1 MGIFVTILVSLASV
15 LLILLV
21 LMQNPKGG
29 GFSTDFGSA
38 HQLGGVKQTN
48 EFIESATWSLAG
60 VIAVLSIVMTLMY
73 SKPAIAPIQ
82 EDDTQTEQ
90 PVQQGTEQP
99 ASQPASNDI
108 APE

>member
-1 MGIFVTILVSLASV
+1 MGIFVTILISLGSI

-48 EFIESATWSLAG
+48 EFIENATWSLAG

-73 SKPAIAPIQ
+73 STPNIAPADND
-82 EDDTQTEQ
+82 EPQTEQ
-90 PVQQGTEQP
+90 PVQQDSG
-99 ASQPASNDI
+99 APASNDS
-108 APE
+108 ETE